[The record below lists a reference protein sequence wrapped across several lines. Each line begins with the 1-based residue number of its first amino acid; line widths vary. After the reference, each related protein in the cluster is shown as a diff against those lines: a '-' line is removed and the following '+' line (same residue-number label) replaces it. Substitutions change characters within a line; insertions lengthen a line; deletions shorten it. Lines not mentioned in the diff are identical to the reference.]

1 MLRLIPALLV
11 MIALLALGFEASAQ
25 AKKCPD
31 GYYYDE
37 EIDKC
42 VKRRGSY

>member
-1 MLRLIPALLV
+1 MSKIIVAAFTIV
-11 MIALLALGFEASAQ
+11 AVIAFGFEASAQ
-25 AKKCPD
+25 SKKCPD

-37 EIDKC
+37 EIGKC